1 MKKTNLTTAVVAGL
15 VGAAGLVNVSNAVNL
30 NPDGVGQVLIYPYYT
45 IENDLLTAISVVNT
59 TDEVKAVKVRFLE
72 GRNSQEVLDFNLY
85 LSPFDVWTGTV
96 VPAGDGTTAG
106 RLVTRDTSCTV
117 PLIRFPGDGYD
128 SSDPRGVV
136 TAADEG
142 LRFQNFQYAAN
153 NKDVGP
159 YGLDRTRAGHIEMI
173 EMGSVVH
180 PPFVTAATHTGG
192 SATVAARPP
201 GCTSLVNA
209 FRTVGGVPGFWVLPN
224 LTTAGIDSPNGGLF
238 GAAMLVNVGEG
249 TALTYNADA
258 LQGFYTLSGPN
269 LNLHTDPGDVQP
281 NLNQANNGGGLATA
295 VIFDPNT
302 PSQVVTLDF
311 LAGSPNAVTAV
322 FMHNEIYNEYAVG
335 GVAAL
340 SSEWVI
346 THPTK
351 RQHIQQ
357 ATVEARRPFTR
368 QYTTAGGVVIGAC
381 EPVTVNFW
389 DREERTPGSGTVS
402 TGVCPS
408 PLPPQGCNPT
418 DEVPGTALCWETNV
432 FTFNQFAN
440 RDADLPSN
448 ILGATYYENFETAAA
463 YDAFGVPSTTERFGA
478 GWARLNFFVQDPAQA
493 PGISQHRMLSLPEAG
508 GVNMVEGLPVTG
520 FWAVKGSNANA
531 QPGLLAQ
538 YSGLFSHRGDRVGY
552 TVQVDPVTGVI
563 DPQNFDYLWS

>member
-45 IENDLLTAISVVNT
+45 IENDLVTAISVVNT

-85 LSPFDVWTGTV
+85 MSPFDVWTGTV
-96 VPAGDGTTAG
+96 VPAADGTAAG

-128 SSDPRGVV
+128 AVDPRGAV
-136 TAADEG
+136 TSATEG
-142 LRFQNFQYAAN
+142 LRFQNFEYAAN

-159 YGLDRTRAGHIEMI
+159 FGLDRTRAGHLEMI
-173 EMGSVVH
+173 EMGSVIH

-192 SATVAARPP
+192 NATTPARPP
-201 GCTSLVNA
+201 GCQTLVNA
-209 FRTVGGVPGFWVLPN
+209 FRIVGGVQGFWRANP
-224 LTTAGIDSPNGGLF
+224 LTTGIDSPNGGLF
-238 GAAMLVNVGEG
+238 GGALLVDVAEG
-249 TALTYNADA
+249 TSLTYNADA
-258 LQGFYTLSGPN
+258 LLGFYTLTGAGN
-269 LNLHTDPGDVQP
+269 NLHTDPGNVLP
-281 NLNQANNGGGLATA
+281 NLSQANNGGGLATA

-302 PSQVVTLDF
+302 ASQVVTLDF
-311 LAGSPNAVTAV
+311 ISQTPNAVTAV
-322 FMHNEIYNEYAVG
+322 LMHNEIYNEYAVG

-351 RQHIQQ
+351 RLHIRQ
-357 ATVEARRPFTR
+357 ATVEGRRPFTR
-368 QYTTAGGVVIGAC
+368 QYSLAGGVVVGAC
-381 EPVTVNFW
+381 EPVNVSFW
-389 DREERTPGSGTVS
+389 DREERTPGSGTIS
-402 TGVCPS
+402 DNVCPS

-418 DEVPGTALCWETNV
+418 DEVPGTALCWEANV
-432 FTFNQFAN
+432 FTFNQFDN
-440 RDADLPSN
+440 RSNNLPSN

-463 YDAFGVPSTTERFGA
+463 YDAFGQPSTSERFGA
-478 GWARLNFFVQDPAQA
+478 GWARLNFFVQDATQPA
-493 PGISQHRMLSLPEAG
+493 GISIHRMLSLPEAG

-520 FWAVKGSNANA
+520 FYAVKGTNSNA

-538 YSGLFSHRGDRVGY
+538 YAGLFHHRGDRVGF
-552 TVQVDPVTGVI
+552 TVQVDGAGQI
-563 DPQNFDYLWS
+563 DAQNGDILWS